1 MTLAALQTPFD
12 YATDPSGFLD
22 QAIVL
27 ARAAQLAYGEDAAQ
41 IADELGLGAAK
52 VTVFPQADGTPPSNT
67 QGFWFREGDVA
78 ALVFR
83 GTMNVGHWRSN
94 FNVLPPSEANHPWGR
109 AHPGFLGNFQAVID
123 TVMHPF
129 AEAAQGADTV
139 WISGHSLGGALAVL
153 AAAWL
158 RIEDKRW
165 NPALLTFG
173 QPMPGLGDFHQ
184 RFEDELPG
192 RLTRIINQ
200 SDIVPRLPG
209 FGGYAHCGRPRTIT
223 QKLALEAF
231 GYGAQPA
238 PTLVDSEP
246 PPASQAELDA
256 FLKQLEQPGALDGLE
271 GADPAPSAAGRGG
284 LKPEGMVTEH
294 IRWTADHACA
304 RYIKNLEAIR
314 QGRKPLAGLS
324 MGKALPS

>member
-27 ARAAQLAYGEDAAQ
+27 ARAAQMAYGEDAAQ
-41 IADELGLGAAK
+41 IADGLGLGAAK
-52 VTVFPQADGTPPSNT
+52 VKVFPQADWTPLSNT

-109 AHPGFLGNFQAVID
+109 AHPGFLGNFAAVIA

-139 WISGHSLGGALAVL
+139 WVSGHSLGGALAVL

-158 RIEDKRW
+158 RIEKHM
-165 NPALLTFG
+165 NPAMLTFG
-173 QPMPGLGDFHQ
+173 QPMPGLPGFCE
-184 RFEDELPG
+184 RFEVELGG

-209 FGGYAHCGRPRTIT
+209 VVYAHCGRPRTIT

-231 GYGAQPA
+231 SLDVRPA
-238 PTLVDSEP
+238 TTLSDIEP

-256 FLKQLEQPGALDGLE
+256 FLNQLEQPDALDGLDE
-271 GADPAPSAAGRGG
+271 TKSPSADRGRG
-284 LKPEGMVTEH
+284 LQPEGMVTERV
-294 IRWTADHACA
+294 RWTADHACA
-304 RYIKNLEAIR
+304 RYIENLQTIR
-314 QGRKPLAGLS
+314 RGIQP
-324 MGKALPS
+324 